1 MRKIFGVINVEHLHG
16 LGFAVFQNDE
26 GYPGH
31 AVIRPMA
38 DMAIDVFGVK
48 SLQIPSFVMEV
59 MSHRSTG
66 AVYYI
71 VTEKN
76 NVVYSEPFTG
86 IKKNWSWGQGNERAQ
101 AAESEDERVQAV
113 ESGDARVQAADS
125 GDVEFN
131 IE

>member
-1 MRKIFGVINVEHLHG
+1 
-16 LGFAVFQNDE
+16 
-26 GYPGH
+26 
-31 AVIRPMA
+31 VIRPMA

-101 AAESEDERVQAV
+101 AAESGDERVQAV